1 MSVPPPMPIAA
12 AALAGCAV
20 GIAYFG
26 ALWIAVRRHVEGRD
40 RFVALALHV
49 GRFALLG
56 GGFWIIAQQGAP
68 SLIAGLGGFVV
79 ARQIAVSTIRS
90 RRC

>member
-1 MSVPPPMPIAA
+1 MSVPPPLPIAA
-12 AALAGCAV
+12 AALAGCAM
-20 GIAYFG
+20 GLAYFG
-26 ALWIAVRRHVEGRD
+26 ALWFAVRRHAEGRG

-56 GGFWIIAQQGAP
+56 GGLWIIAQQGAP

-79 ARQIAVSTIRS
+79 ARQIAILTVRS
-90 RRC
+90 GRC